1 MTTYNANYNA
11 KKAPVA
17 LELKNISLR
26 VQDGDNE
33 RTILDDISLS
43 IRAGEVV
50 GLVGPSGSGK
60 STLLTIAG
68 CLQSADSG
76 SVTLYSGE
84 ERKPVDLG
92 VRGAEA
98 AAVRRDHIGIVFQQP
113 NLLPALTVK
122 QQLMAMRRL
131 GRVFGWPAGGRKA
144 AEQRADELLEA
155 VGLEGFGDR
164 RVSQLSGGQQA
175 RVNLARALM
184 NDPEVLLV
192 DEPTAALDQKSAGA
206 VTRLIMDVTHKMG
219 VATLYITH
227 DLGQLHGA
235 DRIVEMVDGKL
246 KGTDSSRIAVGGL
259 ARGESRAHCM
269 VSENH
274 VAGQ

>member
-1 MTTYNANYNA
+1 MTTYIDNQ
-11 KKAPVA
+11 APVA
-17 LELKNISLR
+17 LALKNISLT

-33 RTILDDISLS
+33 RTILDDISLK

-68 CLQSADSG
+68 CLKSADTG
-76 SVTLYSGE
+76 HVTLYSNKQDANGAGADE
-84 ERKPVDLG
+84 SAERKAIDLSA
-92 VRGAEA
+92 RGADA
-98 AAVRRDHIGIVFQQP
+98 AKIRREHIGIVFQQP

-122 QQLMAMRRL
+122 QQLIAMRRL
-131 GRVFGWPAGGRKA
+131 GRVFGWPAGGRRE
-144 AEQRADELLEA
+144 AEKRADELLEA
-155 VGLEGFGDR
+155 VGLTGLGNR

-175 RVNLARALM
+175 RVNVARALM
-184 NDPEVLLV
+184 NEPEVLLV

-206 VTRLIMDVTHKMG
+206 VTRLIMDVTRKMG

-246 KGTDSSRIAVGGL
+246 QSADEGL
-259 ARGESRAHCM
+259 
-269 VSENH
+269 
-274 VAGQ
+274 VATR

>member
-1 MTTYNANYNA
+1 MTTYIDN
-11 KKAPVA
+11 KAPVA
-17 LELKNISLR
+17 LALKNISLT
-26 VQDGDNE
+26 VQDGENK
-33 RTILDDISLS
+33 RTILDDISLK

-68 CLQSADSG
+68 CLKSADTG
-76 SVTLYSGE
+76 HVTLYSTKQDANGAGADE
-84 ERKPVDLG
+84 SAERTAIDLS
-92 VRGAEA
+92 A
-98 AAVRRDHIGIVFQQP
+98 AKVRREHVGIVFQQP

-122 QQLMAMRRL
+122 QQLIAMRRL
-131 GRVFGWPAGGRKA
+131 GRVFGWPAGGRRE
-144 AEQRADELLEA
+144 AEKRADELLEA
-155 VGLEGFGDR
+155 VGLEGLGDR

-175 RVNLARALM
+175 RVNVARALM
-184 NDPEVLLV
+184 NELEVLLV

-206 VTRLIMDVTHKMG
+206 VTRLIMDVTRKMG

-246 KGTDSSRIAVGGL
+246 QASDAAL
-259 ARGESRAHCM
+259 
-269 VSENH
+269 
-274 VAGQ
+274 VATR

>member
-1 MTTYNANYNA
+1 MTTHIDNQ
-11 KKAPVA
+11 APVA
-17 LELKNISLR
+17 LALKNISLT
-26 VQDGDNE
+26 VQDGDNK
-33 RTILDDISLS
+33 RTILDGISLK

-68 CLQSADSG
+68 CLKSADAG
-76 SVTLYSGE
+76 HVTLYSNKQDSNGAGAGE
-84 ERKPVDLG
+84 SAERKAIDLSA
-92 VRGAEA
+92 RGADA
-98 AAVRRDHIGIVFQQP
+98 AKIRREHIGIVFQQP

-122 QQLMAMRRL
+122 QQLIAMRRL
-131 GRVFGWPAGGRKA
+131 GRVFGWPAGGRRE
-144 AEQRADELLEA
+144 AEKRAGELLEA
-155 VGLEGFGDR
+155 VGLAGLGER

-175 RVNLARALM
+175 RVNVARALM
-184 NDPEVLLV
+184 NEPEVLLV

-206 VTRLIMDVTHKMG
+206 VTRLIMDVTRKMG

-246 KGTDSSRIAVGGL
+246 QSADAGL
-259 ARGESRAHCM
+259 
-269 VSENH
+269 
-274 VAGQ
+274 VATR

>member
-1 MTTYNANYNA
+1 MTTYIDNQ
-11 KKAPVA
+11 APVA
-17 LELKNISLR
+17 LALKNISLT

-33 RTILDDISLS
+33 RTILDDISLK

-68 CLQSADSG
+68 CLKSADTG
-76 SVTLYSGE
+76 HVTLYSTKQDANGAGADE
-84 ERKPVDLG
+84 SAERKAIDLSA
-92 VRGAEA
+92 RGADA
-98 AAVRRDHIGIVFQQP
+98 AKIRREHIGIVFQQP

-122 QQLMAMRRL
+122 QQLIAMRRL
-131 GRVFGWPAGGRKA
+131 GRVFGWPAGGRRE
-144 AEQRADELLEA
+144 AEKRADELLEA
-155 VGLEGFGDR
+155 VGLTGLGNR

-175 RVNLARALM
+175 RVNVARALM
-184 NDPEVLLV
+184 NEPEVLLV

-206 VTRLIMDVTHKMG
+206 VTRLIMDVTRKMG

-246 KGTDSSRIAVGGL
+246 QSADEGL
-259 ARGESRAHCM
+259 
-269 VSENH
+269 
-274 VAGQ
+274 VATR

>member
-1 MTTYNANYNA
+1 MTTYIDNQV
-11 KKAPVA
+11 PVA
-17 LELKNISLR
+17 LALKNISLT

-33 RTILDDISLS
+33 RTILDDISLK

-68 CLQSADSG
+68 CLKSADTG
-76 SVTLYSGE
+76 HVTLYSTKQDANGAGADE
-84 ERKPVDLG
+84 SAERKAIDLSA
-92 VRGAEA
+92 RGADA
-98 AAVRRDHIGIVFQQP
+98 AKIRREHIGIVFQQP

-122 QQLMAMRRL
+122 QQLIAMRRL
-131 GRVFGWPAGGRKA
+131 GRVFGWPAGGRRE
-144 AEQRADELLEA
+144 AEKRADELLEA
-155 VGLEGFGDR
+155 VGLTGLGNR

-175 RVNLARALM
+175 RVNVARALM
-184 NDPEVLLV
+184 NEPEVLLV

-206 VTRLIMDVTHKMG
+206 VTRLIMDVTRKMG

-246 KGTDSSRIAVGGL
+246 QSADEGL
-259 ARGESRAHCM
+259 
-269 VSENH
+269 
-274 VAGQ
+274 VATR

>member
-1 MTTYNANYNA
+1 MTTYIDNQ
-11 KKAPVA
+11 APVA
-17 LELKNISLR
+17 LALKNISLT

-33 RTILDDISLS
+33 RTILDDISLK

-68 CLQSADSG
+68 CLKSADAG
-76 SVTLYSGE
+76 SVTLYSTKQDSNGAGADE
-84 ERKPVDLG
+84 NAERKAIDLSA
-92 VRGAEA
+92 RGADA
-98 AAVRRDHIGIVFQQP
+98 AKIRREHIGIVFQQP

-122 QQLMAMRRL
+122 QQLIAMRRL
-131 GRVFGWPAGGRKA
+131 GRVFGWPAGGRRE
-144 AEQRADELLEA
+144 AEKRADELLEA
-155 VGLEGFGDR
+155 VGLAGLGNR

-175 RVNLARALM
+175 RVNVARALM
-184 NDPEVLLV
+184 NEPEVLLV

-206 VTRLIMDVTHKMG
+206 VTRMIMDVTRKMG

-246 KGTDSSRIAVGGL
+246 QSADAGL
-259 ARGESRAHCM
+259 
-269 VSENH
+269 
-274 VAGQ
+274 VATR

>member
-1 MTTYNANYNA
+1 MTTYIDNQ
-11 KKAPVA
+11 APVA
-17 LELKNISLR
+17 LALKNISLTA
-26 VQDGDNE
+26 QDGDNK
-33 RTILDDISLS
+33 RTILDDISLK

-68 CLQSADSG
+68 CLKSADTG
-76 SVTLYSGE
+76 HVTLYSNKQDANGAGADE
-84 ERKPVDLG
+84 SAERKAIDLSA
-92 VRGAEA
+92 RGADA
-98 AAVRRDHIGIVFQQP
+98 AKIRREHIGIVFQQP

-122 QQLMAMRRL
+122 QQLIAMRRL
-131 GRVFGWPAGGRKA
+131 GRVFGWPAGGRRE
-144 AEQRADELLEA
+144 AEKRADELLEA
-155 VGLEGFGDR
+155 VGLTGLGNR

-175 RVNLARALM
+175 RVNVARALM
-184 NDPEVLLV
+184 NEPEVLLV

-206 VTRLIMDVTHKMG
+206 VTRLIMDVTRKMG

-246 KGTDSSRIAVGGL
+246 QSADAGL
-259 ARGESRAHCM
+259 
-269 VSENH
+269 
-274 VAGQ
+274 VATR